1 MEGKV
6 YHVRKKSHYKPVPQK
21 CNQWESRWQNN
32 KKKPALVSN
41 SLKKVRMKVNDK
53 KMKEYINK

>member
-1 MEGKV
+1 MFE
-6 YHVRKKSHYKPVPQK
+6 KKAIINLFHKNAISERVDDKT
-21 CNQWESRWQNN
+21 

-53 KMKEYINK
+53 IDERIH

>member
-1 MEGKV
+1 MFE
-6 YHVRKKSHYKPVPQK
+6 KKAIINLFHKNAISERVDDKTI
-21 CNQWESRWQNN
+21 

-53 KMKEYINK
+53 KDERIH